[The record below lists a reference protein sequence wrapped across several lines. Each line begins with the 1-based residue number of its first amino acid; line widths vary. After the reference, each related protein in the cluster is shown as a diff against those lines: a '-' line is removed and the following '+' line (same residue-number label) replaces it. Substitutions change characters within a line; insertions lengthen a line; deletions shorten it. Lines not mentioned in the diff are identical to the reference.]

1 MAKKIKLK
9 WVNFS
14 STKNHS
20 LPGYTHNVNF
30 PIRVWHQSGKNSV
43 RGIVVMVNGFLEG
56 LTHGGGKIKL
66 PEHYSAI
73 AENLCKQNYIVVLMP
88 LPFHFERSLDFPEE
102 GPVAPIL
109 RLDSSIGGNGSFVF
123 FGGYTQIKEDIYRLC
138 KLFKQKSKPGFDS
151 FNISEAPEYHL
162 LGYSLGGVMTLGMLI
177 EDEGSIKFNSTSIL
191 LSNYNIA
198 DITPNQ
204 IDNNTGLKIMGFT
217 GEIWS
222 RVIND
227 LIKSKKSLPPFFRFL
242 IWGENQS
249 VFKKKLIELGK
260 VSINKQPRLLFLNGM
275 QDDLF
280 DFNKINR
287 RNNDLFE
294 LIMENEKIKTIV
306 TLIMTSSKH
315 RIQKAGLIAEYV
327 SAFISNK

>member
-1 MAKKIKLK
+1 
-9 WVNFS
+9 
-14 STKNHS
+14 
-20 LPGYTHNVNF
+20 
-30 PIRVWHQSGKNSV
+30 
-43 RGIVVMVNGFLEG
+43 
-56 LTHGGGKIKL
+56 
-66 PEHYSAI
+66 
-73 AENLCKQNYIVVLMP
+73 
-88 LPFHFERSLDFPEE
+88 
-102 GPVAPIL
+102 
-109 RLDSSIGGNGSFVF
+109 
-123 FGGYTQIKEDIYRLC
+123 
-138 KLFKQKSKPGFDS
+138 
-151 FNISEAPEYHL
+151 
-162 LGYSLGGVMTLGMLI
+162 LGMLI

-204 IDNNTGLKIMGFT
+204 INNNTGLKIMGFT